1 VPIGYTE
8 NINNVDDVIVL
19 LTSRSR
25 QCEQQRSAVGHVIH
39 FVLRPSNG
47 GFVKHCHAFEILR
60 SDTATRDTSGSQVC
74 PSAFSSLFCY
84 SGWSQI
90 VRVI

>member
-1 VPIGYTE
+1 VH
-8 NINNVDDVIVL
+8 DVLVL
-19 LTSRSR
+19 LISRSR
-25 QCEQQRSAVGHVIH
+25 QYDQQRNAVGHVLH

-47 GFVKHCHAFEILR
+47 GWVKHCHAFEMLR
-60 SDTATRDTSGSQVC
+60 SYTATSDTSGSQVC